1 MKDVK
6 AYSNTPL
13 INPEHGELP
22 SVRMD
27 TFKNIRTLLPIM
39 DCDQFA
45 PELLLQIT
53 PKGEIRGVIDEP
65 TDCENYLYVCGEIED
80 IDFLEI
86 FAERHP
92 GVTPLLSDL
101 ILYRRFKA
109 AQNRLFLIGARH

>member
-1 MKDVK
+1 MKYVK
-6 AYSNTPL
+6 TYSNTPL

-39 DCDQFA
+39 DCDEFA
-45 PELLLQIT
+45 PELVLQIT

-65 TDCENYLYVCGEIED
+65 TDRENYLYVCGEIDD
-80 IDFLEI
+80 IDFLEV

-92 GVTPLLSDL
+92 GVAPMLSDL
-101 ILYRRFKA
+101 ILHRRFKV
-109 AQNRLFLIGARH
+109 AQLRLNLIGAKY